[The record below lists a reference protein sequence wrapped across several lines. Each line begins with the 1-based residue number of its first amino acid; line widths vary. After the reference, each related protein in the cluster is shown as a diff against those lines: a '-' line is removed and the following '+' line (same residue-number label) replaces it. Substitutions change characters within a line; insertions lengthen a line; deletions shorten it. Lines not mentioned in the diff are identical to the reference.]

1 MTNIEPKMSLDKF
14 SAGAWLNLARKAFKF
29 QREMT
34 TRYQRLRLCNAALI
48 FVMNI
53 VAKVFHDNISTDS

>member
-1 MTNIEPKMSLDKF
+1 MSLDKF

-34 TRYQRLRLCNAALI
+34 TRYQRLCLCTAALI
-48 FVMNI
+48 FLMDI
-53 VAKVFHDNISTDS
+53 VAKVFHEKISTDS